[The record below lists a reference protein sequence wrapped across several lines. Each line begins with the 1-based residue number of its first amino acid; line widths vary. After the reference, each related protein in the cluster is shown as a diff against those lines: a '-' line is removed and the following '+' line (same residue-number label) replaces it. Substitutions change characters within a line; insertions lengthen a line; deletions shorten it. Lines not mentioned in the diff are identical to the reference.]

1 MNIKIAR
8 EEKAAPAWLVWA
20 ALWIV
25 YLVWGSTYLA
35 IRYVVETMPPFL
47 AGGVRFVAAGLVMQI
62 ILMIRRGPK
71 GVRVT
76 PKEILACTLV
86 GGALLFAGNGLVM
99 VAEQSVPSGLAALI
113 VAAVPLWVVVLRSI
127 FKDRVPRD
135 TLIGVVVGFAGVGIL
150 VLPGS
155 SGGAASTTGMLT
167 VVAASAFWACGSFF
181 SKRVPLPDDPFTSTT
196 IQMLCGG
203 VIMLLAGLVTGE
215 AGRIDFDAFSTSSI
229 VGLVYLI
236 FAGSLLAFTAYIWLL
251 QHAPI
256 SKVSTYAYVN
266 PVVAIF
272 LGWILLGEP
281 VTLPIAIGATVI
293 VASVAYIVRRE
304 STASSEPTELPAEPA
319 PQPAPQVLTDD

>member
-8 EEKAAPAWLVWA
+8 EDKAAPAWFVWT

-62 ILMIRRGPK
+62 VLMIRRGPR

-76 PKEILACTLV
+76 PKEILACTFV

-99 VAEQSVPSGLAALI
+99 VAEQSIPSGLAALI
-113 VAAVPLWVVVLRSI
+113 VAAVPLWVVVLRTI

-135 TLIGVVVGFAGVGIL
+135 TLIGVVVGFVGVGIL

-155 SGGAASTTGMLT
+155 SGAASTTGMLT

-203 VIMLLAGLVTGE
+203 VIMLLAGLLTGE
-215 AGRIDFDAFSTSSI
+215 TSRLDFDAFSTSSI
-229 VGLVYLI
+229 IGLVYLI
-236 FAGSLLAFTAYIWLL
+236 FAGSLLAFTAYTWLL

-272 LGWILLGEP
+272 LGWALLSEP
-281 VTLPIAIGATVI
+281 VTLTIAIGATVI
-293 VASVAYIVRRE
+293 VGSVAYIVRRE
-304 STASSEPTELPAEPA
+304 SSAAPELIEPPPEPA
-319 PQPAPQVLTDD
+319 AQPATH

>member
-1 MNIKIAR
+1 MSINIAR
-8 EEKAAPAWLVWA
+8 EEKAAPAWFVWA

-62 ILMIRRGPK
+62 VLMIRRGPK

-76 PKEILACTLV
+76 PKEILACTFV

-99 VAEQSVPSGLAALI
+99 VAEQSIPSGLAALI

-155 SGGAASTTGMLT
+155 SGAASTTGMFT

-215 AGRIDFDAFSTSSI
+215 GSRVDFDAFSTSSI
-229 VGLVYLI
+229 IGLVYLI
-236 FAGSLLAFTAYIWLL
+236 FAGSLLAFTAYTWLL

-256 SKVSTYAYVN
+256 SKVATYAYVN

-272 LGWILLGEP
+272 LGWALLGEP
-281 VTLPIAIGATVI
+281 VTLTIAIGATVI
-293 VASVAYIVRRE
+293 VGSVAYIVRRE
-304 STASSEPTELPAEPA
+304 SRAAPELVEPHPEPIA
-319 PQPAPQVLTDD
+319 QPATN

>member
-8 EEKAAPAWLVWA
+8 EEKAAPAWFVWA

-62 ILMIRRGPK
+62 VLMIRRGPK

-76 PKEILACTLV
+76 PKEILACTFV

-99 VAEQSVPSGLAALI
+99 VAEQSIPSGLAALI

-155 SGGAASTTGMLT
+155 SGTASTTGMFT

-215 AGRIDFDAFSTSSI
+215 GSRVDFDAFSTSSI
-229 VGLVYLI
+229 IGLVYLI
-236 FAGSLLAFTAYIWLL
+236 FAGSLLAFTAYTWLL

-256 SKVSTYAYVN
+256 SKVATYAYVN

-272 LGWILLGEP
+272 LGWALLGEP
-281 VTLPIAIGATVI
+281 VTLTIAIGATVI
-293 VASVAYIVRRE
+293 VGSVAYIVRRE
-304 STASSEPTELPAEPA
+304 SRAAPELVEPHPEPLA
-319 PQPAPQVLTDD
+319 QPAPN